1 LKVILAKDYEKL
13 GNAGDIINVKDGFA
27 KNYLI
32 PNNIVLL
39 LTQGNIN
46 QMEIVKKSLI
56 KKDAGNI
63 AEAKKLLE
71 LIDNAIIT
79 IKVNSSPEGRLFG
92 SITNKDVAEKILEVK
107 KIELDRKKIE
117 LEEHIKEVGTYKV
130 TIKLYKDVKASIQ
143 LEIVSDDVVAAEEKA
158 EEIDLEK
165 AVEKDLEKAV
175 EKDLEKAEEKT
186 EENALEKAV
195 ERDIEIAEE
204 KADKKADKKA
214 QEENK

>member
-165 AVEKDLEKAV
+165 AVEKDLEK
-175 EKDLEKAEEKT
+175 EQEKT

>member
-1 LKVILAKDYEKL
+1 MKVILAKDYEKL

-39 LTQGNIN
+39 LTKGNLN

-117 LEEHIKEVGTYKV
+117 LEEHIKEVGTYNV
-130 TIKLYKDVKASIQ
+130 TIKLYKDVKAIIQ
-143 LEIVSDDVVAAEEKA
+143 LEIVSDDVVA
-158 EEIDLEK
+158 
-165 AVEKDLEKAV
+165 V
-175 EKDLEKAEEKT
+175 
-186 EENALEKAV
+186 
-195 ERDIEIAEE
+195 
-204 KADKKADKKA
+204 KKLKKKLKKKPMKKLKKKIL
-214 QEENK
+214 QQLKKKIL

>member
-13 GNAGDIINVKDGFA
+13 GSAGDIINVKDGFA

-32 PNNIVLL
+32 PNNIVIL
-39 LTQGNIN
+39 LTKGNIN

-71 LIDNAIIT
+71 LIDNVKIT

-117 LEEHIKEVGTYKV
+117 LEEHIKEVGTYNV
-130 TIKLYKDVKASIQ
+130 SIKLYKDVKASIQ
-143 LEIVSDDVVAAEEKA
+143 LEIVSDDVVAVDEKADEKDSAKAGETAEEKVVETA
-158 EEIDLEK
+158 D
-165 AVEKDLEKAV
+165 EKDIVKAG
-175 EKDLEKAEEKT
+175 ETAEEKDIV
-186 EENALEKAV
+186 KAG
-195 ERDIEIAEE
+195 ETAEE
-204 KADKKADKKA
+204 KV
-214 QEENK
+214 

>member
-13 GNAGDIINVKDGFA
+13 GSAGDIINVKDGFA

-32 PNNIVLL
+32 PNNIVIL
-39 LTQGNIN
+39 LTKGNIN

-71 LIDNAIIT
+71 LIDNVKIT

-117 LEEHIKEVGTYKV
+117 LEEHIKEVGTYNV
-130 TIKLYKDVKASIQ
+130 SIKLYKDVKASIQ
-143 LEIVSDDVVAAEEKA
+143 LEIVSDDVVAVDEKADEKDIAKAVETAEEKVVETA
-158 EEIDLEK
+158 DEKDIVK
-165 AVEKDLEKAV
+165 AVET
-175 EKDLEKAEEKT
+175 AEEKDS
-186 EENALEKAV
+186 AKAG
-195 ERDIEIAEE
+195 ETAEE
-204 KADKKADKKA
+204 KDSAKAGETA
-214 QEENK
+214 EEKV

>member
-1 LKVILAKDYEKL
+1 MKVILAKDYEKL

-39 LTQGNIN
+39 LNKGNLN

-71 LIDNAIIT
+71 LIDKAVIT

-117 LEEHIKEVGTYKV
+117 LEEHIKEVGTYNV
-130 TIKLYKDVKASIQ
+130 TVKLYKDVKAVIQ
-143 LEIVSDDVVAAEEKA
+143 LEIVSDDIVAAEEKV
-158 EEIDLEK
+158 
-165 AVEKDLEKAV
+165 VEKSDEKSKEKNIVAV
-175 EKDLEKAEEKT
+175 EEKT

-204 KADKKADKKA
+204 KADKKA
-214 QEENK
+214 QQENK

>member
-13 GNAGDIINVKDGFA
+13 GSAGDIINVKDGFA

-39 LTQGNIN
+39 LTKGNIN

-63 AEAKKLLE
+63 AEAKKLLL
-71 LIDNAIIT
+71 LIDNAKIT

-92 SITNKDVAEKILEVK
+92 SITNKDIAEKILEEK
-107 KIELDRKKIE
+107 KIELDRKKID

-143 LEIVSDDVVAAEEKA
+143 LEIISDDVVSAEEEADEKVYEKVDEKDIVTA
-158 EEIDLEK
+158 DKIADEK
-165 AVEKDLEKAV
+165 A
-175 EKDLEKAEEKT
+175 
-186 EENALEKAV
+186 
-195 ERDIEIAEE
+195 
-204 KADKKADKKA
+204 
-214 QEENK
+214 

>member
-13 GNAGDIINVKDGFA
+13 GSAGDIINVKDGFA

-32 PNNIVLL
+32 PNNIVIL
-39 LTQGNIN
+39 LTKGNIN

-71 LIDNAIIT
+71 LIDNVKIT

-117 LEEHIKEVGTYKV
+117 LEEHIKEVGTYNV
-130 TIKLYKDVKASIQ
+130 SIKLYKDVKASIQ
-143 LEIVSDDVVAAEEKA
+143 LEIVSDDVVAVDEKADGKDSAKDGETADEKVVEKADEKDSAKDGETAEEK
-158 EEIDLEK
+158 
-165 AVEKDLEKAV
+165 V
-175 EKDLEKAEEKT
+175 
-186 EENALEKAV
+186 
-195 ERDIEIAEE
+195 
-204 KADKKADKKA
+204 
-214 QEENK
+214 

>member
-1 LKVILAKDYEKL
+1 MKVILAKDYEKL

-39 LTQGNIN
+39 LNKGNLN

-63 AEAKKLLE
+63 AEAKKLLV
-71 LIDNAIIT
+71 LIDKAVIT

-117 LEEHIKEVGTYKV
+117 LEEHIKEVGTYNV
-130 TIKLYKDVKASIQ
+130 TVKLYKDVKAVIQ
-143 LEIVSDDVVAAEEKA
+143 LEIVSDDIVAAEEKV
-158 EEIDLEK
+158 
-165 AVEKDLEKAV
+165 VEKSDEKSKEKNIVAV
-175 EKDLEKAEEKT
+175 EEKT

-204 KADKKADKKA
+204 KADKKA
-214 QEENK
+214 QQENK

>member
-1 LKVILAKDYEKL
+1 MKVILAKDYEKL

-32 PNNIVLL
+32 PNNNVLL
-39 LTQGNIN
+39 LNKGNLN

-71 LIDNAIIT
+71 LIDKAVIT

-117 LEEHIKEVGTYKV
+117 LEEHIKEVGTYNV
-130 TIKLYKDVKASIQ
+130 TVKLYKDVKAVIQ
-143 LEIVSDDVVAAEEKA
+143 LEIVSDDIVAAEEKV
-158 EEIDLEK
+158 
-165 AVEKDLEKAV
+165 VEKSDEKSKEKNIVAV
-175 EKDLEKAEEKT
+175 EEKT

-204 KADKKADKKA
+204 KADKEA
-214 QEENK
+214 QQENK

>member
-13 GNAGDIINVKDGFA
+13 GSAGDIINVKDGFA

-32 PNNIVLL
+32 PNNIVIL
-39 LTQGNIN
+39 LTKGNIN

-71 LIDNAIIT
+71 LIDNVKIT

-117 LEEHIKEVGTYKV
+117 LEEHIKEVGTYNV
-130 TIKLYKDVKASIQ
+130 SIKLYKDVKASIQ
-143 LEIVSDDVVAAEEKA
+143 LEIVSDDVVAVDEKADEKDSAKAGETAEEKVVETA
-158 EEIDLEK
+158 D
-165 AVEKDLEKAV
+165 EKDIVKAG
-175 EKDLEKAEEKT
+175 ETAEEK
-186 EENALEKAV
+186 V
-195 ERDIEIAEE
+195 
-204 KADKKADKKA
+204 
-214 QEENK
+214 

>member
-13 GNAGDIINVKDGFA
+13 GSAGDIINVKDGFA

-32 PNNIVLL
+32 PNNIVIL
-39 LTQGNIN
+39 LTKGNIN

-71 LIDNAIIT
+71 LIDNVKIT

-117 LEEHIKEVGTYKV
+117 LEEHIKEVGTYNV
-130 TIKLYKDVKASIQ
+130 SIKLYKDVKASIQ
-143 LEIVSDDVVAAEEKA
+143 LEIVSDDVVAVDEKADEKDIAKAVETAEEKVVEKA
-158 EEIDLEK
+158 DEKDIVK
-165 AVEKDLEKAV
+165 AVET
-175 EKDLEKAEEKT
+175 AEEKDS
-186 EENALEKAV
+186 AKAG
-195 ERDIEIAEE
+195 ETAEE
-204 KADKKADKKA
+204 KV
-214 QEENK
+214 

>member
-13 GNAGDIINVKDGFA
+13 GSAGDIINVKDGFA

-32 PNNIVLL
+32 PNNIVIL
-39 LTQGNIN
+39 LTKGNIN

-71 LIDNAIIT
+71 LIDNVKIT

-117 LEEHIKEVGTYKV
+117 LEEHIKEVGTYNV
-130 TIKLYKDVKASIQ
+130 SIKLYKDVKASIQ
-143 LEIVSDDVVAAEEKA
+143 LEIVSDDVVAVDEKADEKDIAKAVETAEEKVVETA
-158 EEIDLEK
+158 DEKDIVK
-165 AVEKDLEKAV
+165 AVET
-175 EKDLEKAEEKT
+175 AEEKDS
-186 EENALEKAV
+186 AKAG
-195 ERDIEIAEE
+195 ETAEE
-204 KADKKADKKA
+204 KV
-214 QEENK
+214 